1 MINEQA
7 LKDRLQTIAKEKEI
21 HFNACWKQ
29 LLLERFLARLSRS
42 SHVDK
47 FIFKG
52 GFLLSFLM
60 KIGRETVDLDFLLTR
75 MNAETDALK
84 EVFQEIVSVT
94 SDDGFTFSFESI
106 ELLSQPHMEYP
117 GYRTTLK
124 TSFGKMR
131 DKIHVDVGVG
141 DIVEPQNKKL
151 KLFEYRGKPFFE
163 ESISLLVYPIET
175 IFAEK
180 LETVLSK
187 GSRNSRMK
195 DFHDLLLL
203 LRDTN
208 LKNSKKLPEDVKKTF
223 ENRGTS
229 LKPIEFDEE
238 GLKALQQLW
247 TAHLRGLGDIAKE
260 LDLPEKIITAIDI
273 INSSIN
279 ISKMSTANWQND
291 NEIGKVR

>member
-21 HFNACWKQ
+21 LFNACWKQ

-42 SHVDK
+42 SHVNK

-52 GFLLSFLM
+52 GFLLSYMM
-60 KIGRETVDLDFLLTR
+60 KIGRETVDLDFLLMR
-75 MNAETDALK
+75 MTAEEKALQ
-84 EVFQEIVSVT
+84 EVFEEIVST
-94 SDDGFTFSFESI
+94 SSDDGFIFSFEGI

-117 GYRTTLK
+117 GYRTTFK
-124 TSFGKMR
+124 ASFAKMK
-131 DKIHVDVGVG
+131 DKIHVDVGIG
-141 DIVEPQNKKL
+141 DIVEPQNREI

-203 LRDTN
+203 LRDKG
-208 LKNSKKLPEDVKKTF
+208 LQSSKTLHENVTKTF
-223 ENRGTS
+223 ENRGTA
-229 LKPIEFDEE
+229 LRPIQFDES
-238 GLKALQQLW
+238 GHVALQRLW
-247 TAHLRGLGDIAKE
+247 TAHLQGLGDVSKE
-260 LDLPEKIITAIDI
+260 LDLPENIETVIEK
-273 INSSIN
+273 INSFFVIN
-279 ISKMSTANWQND
+279 NL
-291 NEIGKVR
+291 